1 MYYHPIFPGVNVAR
15 SVCAW
20 LLCSLLPTLAAV
32 AAETALLAGRRDR
45 AIVAS
50 ELSTLHAEPDQ

>member
-1 MYYHPIFPGVNVAR
+1 MAR
-15 SVCAW
+15 SVRTW
-20 LLCSLLPTLAAV
+20 LLRSLLPTLAAV

-45 AIVAS
+45 ALVASGDAAGIAS